1 LKTFGRREIL
11 RFVRSMDE
19 SLKKKATLWIVGGA
33 AAAIQYGAQKKT
45 GDIDFIYA
53 KGDASD
59 IGRASESAAAKTGF
73 PIAVSGA
80 AAGVTVMPD
89 GFEGRLV
96 DARGLKLSKLS
107 LKVPDKYDLV
117 LSKIAADR
125 PHDLEVVMEI
135 HKRHKLSRST
145 LVERFESEVLNVSAS
160 GPRRLASAFVSAVS
174 QLFGDAAASEL
185 EGRYAALNLR

>member
-1 LKTFGRREIL
+1 MKTFGRREIL
-11 RFVRSMDE
+11 TFVRSMDE

-45 GDIDFIYA
+45 GDIDFIYS

-59 IGRASESAAAKTGF
+59 IGRASEEAAAKTGF

-96 DARGLKLSKLS
+96 DARGLKLSKLT

-125 PHDLEVVMEI
+125 PHDMEVVAEV
-135 HKRHKLSRST
+135 HQRHRLSLAT
-145 LVERFESEVLNVSAS
+145 LVERFDGEVLNVSAS
-160 GPRRLASAFVSAVS
+160 WPQEARVCLRVRR
-174 QLFGDAAASEL
+174 QPT
-185 EGRYAALNLR
+185 LRRRRR